1 MVIGTPGRINDILSK
16 HEEVFRLEQI
26 KMVVF
31 DEVDVM
37 LHMGF
42 QNQVIFYLFSIDL
55 ITLFFECFGYS
66 FIEIPLVC

>member
-66 FIEIPLVC
+66 FIEIPFVC

>member
-1 MVIGTPGRINDILSK
+1 MVIGTPGRINDILGK

-42 QNQVIFYLFSIDL
+42 QNQVIFCLFSIDL
-55 ITLFFECFGYS
+55 ITLFFECFEYS
-66 FIEIPLVC
+66 FIEIPFWC

>member
-42 QNQVIFYLFSIDL
+42 QNQVIFSFFALIWRLFPLNASIVWM
-55 ITLFFECFGYS
+55 
-66 FIEIPLVC
+66 LV

>member
-42 QNQVIFYLFSIDL
+42 QNQVIFSFFAL
-55 ITLFFECFGYS
+55 I
-66 FIEIPLVC
+66 